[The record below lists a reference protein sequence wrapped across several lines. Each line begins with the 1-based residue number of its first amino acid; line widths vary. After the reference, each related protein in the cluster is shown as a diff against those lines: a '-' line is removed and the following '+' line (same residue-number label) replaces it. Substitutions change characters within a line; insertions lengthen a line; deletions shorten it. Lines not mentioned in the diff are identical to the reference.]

1 MILDPLTLAAAFV
14 LLSAMLGVL
23 LLFAWTHNRR
33 VQALGWWGA
42 TFCLIPV
49 GIGLANFGQSL
60 PSHLNLLMANAFV
73 TFGYGALYAGCR
85 AFNGRTG
92 WLPAIS
98 LGPAVWIGAF
108 PFIHESF
115 SARLVLLS
123 LITGAYATLSA
134 WELWKHAPRG
144 LASQRAAVILLLI
157 LAAFNFFRG
166 LLGLSLGSTVWLDAL
181 ASRWSPQ
188 MALFLVV
195 YAPALA
201 FIFLSMAKEHLEEA
215 LRESEEHHRSSV
227 ELNPQIPWTADPHGN
242 VLDMSPRWGELTG
255 MPPEE
260 ALGQGWTTALHPDD
274 VPIAAQ
280 HWSDA
285 VVSRSPV
292 DVEYRLCLT
301 DGSYRWFRA
310 RATPRLGEDGALIR
324 WYGTVEDIHDKK
336 LAEERLRWAA
346 YHDDLTGLPNRRLFF
361 ECLREALDRSSG
373 RHRRIGLLVLDLD
386 HLKQTNDR
394 FGHDAGDALL
404 KEFGQR
410 LRRLVR
416 TTDTVARL
424 SGDEFAV
431 VLSDVAGADG
441 VAGVAQAVLVRMQ
454 EPLTHKGKT
463 LDCRT
468 SIGGAISGEHSLIA
482 EELLKQA
489 DLALYS
495 CKAAGRSTFEM
506 FKPIMRDEAQ
516 KTASALEIARRA
528 LEHDWIEPFYQP
540 KVELASGRLA
550 GFEALLRWR
559 HPRTG
564 VYSPD
569 ILAPAFDDPE
579 LGIAIAHRML
589 SCVVRDMR
597 RWLDAGLDIGR
608 VSINASS
615 ADFRRDD
622 YATRVLDH
630 LREAG
635 IPPSRFGVEVT
646 ETVFLDRHIEHAQ
659 KTLRALNEGGISIA
673 LDDFGTGY
681 ASLSHLKQFPVHVLK
696 IDRSF
701 VSNLETDVGD
711 AAIVKAVVSLGQSLG
726 IRVVAEGV
734 ETAAQAS
741 FLREHGCDWG
751 QGYHFGRPMPAAEIV
766 QFLISGA
773 LDAGG
778 DYSGETEVKLTPQMN
793 SQQA

>member
-1 MILDPLTLAAAFV
+1 MNV
-14 LLSAMLGVL
+14 
-23 LLFAWTHNRR
+23 
-33 VQALGWWGA
+33 
-42 TFCLIPV
+42 
-49 GIGLANFGQSL
+49 
-60 PSHLNLLMANAFV
+60 
-73 TFGYGALYAGCR
+73 
-85 AFNGRTG
+85 
-92 WLPAIS
+92 
-98 LGPAVWIGAF
+98 AV
-108 PFIHESF
+108 
-115 SARLVLLS
+115 
-123 LITGAYATLSA
+123 
-134 WELWKHAPRG
+134 
-144 LASQRAAVILLLI
+144 
-157 LAAFNFFRG
+157 
-166 LLGLSLGSTVWLDAL
+166 
-181 ASRWSPQ
+181 SRWSAEL
-188 MALFLVV
+188 ALFLVV
-195 YAPALA
+195 FAPALA
-201 FIFLSMAKEHLEEA
+201 FIFLSMAKEHVEEA

-227 ELNPQIPWTADPHGN
+227 ALNPQIPWTADPHGN

-260 ALGQGWTTALHPDD
+260 SLGQGWATALHPDD
-274 VPIAAQ
+274 VPIAAK

-292 DVEYRLCLT
+292 DVEYRLCLA
-301 DGSYRWFRA
+301 DGSYRWFRS

-346 YHDDLTGLPNRRLFF
+346 YHDDLTGLPNRRLLL
-361 ECLREALDRSSG
+361 ERLREVLDGISSRS
-373 RHRRIGLLVLDLD
+373 HRVGLLVLDLD

-394 FGHDAGDALL
+394 FGHDAGDVLL
-404 KEFGQR
+404 KELGRR
-410 LRRLVR
+410 LRRVVR

-441 VAGVAQAVLVRMQ
+441 VAAVAQAVLVRMQ
-454 EPLTHKGKT
+454 EPLRHNGKT

-468 SIGGAISGEHSLIA
+468 SIGGAISDEHSWTA

-528 LEHDWIEPFYQP
+528 LEHGWIEPFYQP
-540 KVELASGRLA
+540 KVELGSGRLA

-559 HPRTG
+559 HPRRG
-564 VYSPD
+564 VQSPD

-635 IPPSRFGVEVT
+635 VPPGCFGVEVT

-659 KTLRALNEGGISIA
+659 RTLRALNEGGISIA

-711 AAIVKAVVSLGQSLG
+711 AAIVKAVLSLGQSLG
-726 IRVVAEGV
+726 IRAVAEGV

-741 FLREHGCDWG
+741 FLREHGCDLG
-751 QGYHFGRPMPAAEIV
+751 QGYHFGRPMPASDV
-766 QFLISGA
+766 PRFISV
-773 LDAGG
+773 LM
-778 DYSGETEVKLTPQMN
+778 KQ
-793 SQQA
+793 